1 MWPKGRLILF
11 PTPHSDYIILANVTS
26 IEVNLTPT
34 EMMVI
39 RRCLILVLYFVFST
53 GWLIIAFAPSLPV
66 LCIGDHYD
74 HHDCK
79 DHVDDDYDD
88 YDDDDDNDL
97 NEMILS
103 GRGVTGFCSAA
114 FGLVGPVFIGEIASP
129 KVIMMRMTMITRMRM
144 IMTMIMMV
152 IMKTMMK
159 STLLHNYI

>member
-1 MWPKGRLILF
+1 
-11 PTPHSDYIILANVTS
+11 
-26 IEVNLTPT
+26 
-34 EMMVI
+34 MVI

-79 DHVDDDYDD
+79 DHVDDDYDE
-88 YDDDDDNDL
+88 DDDDNDL
-97 NEMILS
+97 NQMILS

-129 KVIMMRMTMITRMRM
+129 KVIMMWMTMM
-144 IMTMIMMV
+144 MMV
-152 IMKTMMK
+152 IMMTMMMMMMMQMLMIVKDATCPK